1 MSSRIRAA
9 MLAAALATSTLSA
22 CSTAYY
28 GAMEQFGYQKRDL
41 LVSRV
46 NDAAEAQ
53 DDAKVQFTSALEAF
67 RSVVA
72 VDGGELE
79 ASYDSLSRAYERSE
93 EKAHHVRERIKDMK
107 TVSRD
112 LFVEWRKELEEYS
125 DPGLRRASAEQR
137 EATRDRYAVL
147 VEKMDRAAA
156 SMDPVLAV
164 FKDRVL
170 FLKHNLNARAI
181 AALGDETRNIE
192 TDVAA
197 LIEEME
203 RSIAEADAFIQEMQA
218 GAV

>member
-1 MSSRIRAA
+1 MSNRIRAA
-9 MLAAALATSTLSA
+9 MLAAVFAATTLSA

-46 NDAAEAQ
+46 NEASDAQAEAKQ
-53 DDAKVQFTSALEAF
+53 EFTNALAAF
-67 RSVVA
+67 RDVVNF
-72 VDGGELE
+72 DGGELE
-79 ASYDSLSRAYERSE
+79 ASYDSLNRAYERSE
-93 EKAHHVRERIKDMK
+93 AKADRVRDRIKDMK
-107 TVSRD
+107 AVSRD

-125 DPGLRRASAEQR
+125 DPGLRRASADQL

-147 VEKMDRAAA
+147 VDKMDRAAA

-181 AALGDETRNIE
+181 AALGDETRDIE

-197 LIEEME
+197 LIAEME
-203 RSIAEADAFIQEMQA
+203 RSIAEADAFIAEMQA
-218 GAV
+218 GTV